1 MIASVEYSR
10 VITPPGWSST
20 VQTLR
25 QVCYN
30 QLGCGVGALAGGW
43 WVAEVEVHAGA
54 QKADTQMCR
63 VMFYFGSRCLYWWS
77 SVLTLFFF
85 VAHGALALGGAGGG
99 GQLVT

>member
-43 WVAEVEVHAGA
+43 
-54 QKADTQMCR
+54 
-63 VMFYFGSRCLYWWS
+63 
-77 SVLTLFFF
+77 
-85 VAHGALALGGAGGG
+85 
-99 GQLVT
+99 